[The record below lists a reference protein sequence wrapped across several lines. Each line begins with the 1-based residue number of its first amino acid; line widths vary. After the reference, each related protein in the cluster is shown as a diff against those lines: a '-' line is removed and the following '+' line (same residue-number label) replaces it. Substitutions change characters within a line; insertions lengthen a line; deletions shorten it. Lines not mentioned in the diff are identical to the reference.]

1 MIPITAYFQKGQR
14 PCNDCHAANI
24 GNIFESANVYVIFFQ
39 KKHCTYRK
47 KQYICN
53 GIEK

>member
-39 KKHCTYRK
+39 NFLVAT
-47 KQYICN
+47 
-53 GIEK
+53 EKRV